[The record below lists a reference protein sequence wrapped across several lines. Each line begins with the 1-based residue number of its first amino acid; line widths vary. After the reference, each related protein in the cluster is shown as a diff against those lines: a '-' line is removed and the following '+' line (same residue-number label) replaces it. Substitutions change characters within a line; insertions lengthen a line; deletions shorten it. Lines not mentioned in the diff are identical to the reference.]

1 MHLTTRRLFQLSFG
15 LLAATAPAFCQAQCG
30 IGATVPEPSY
40 VWLIGAGSG
49 AILLLRKLRS
59 KK

>member
-1 MHLTTRRLFQLSFG
+1 MHLTTRRLFHLGFG
-15 LLAATAPAFCQAQCG
+15 LLATTIPAFCQSSPCS
-30 IGATVPEPSY
+30 IATPEPSY
-40 VWLIGAGSG
+40 VWVIGAGSG